1 MPFTIGFSYKTI
13 ILSELF
19 TTVFDKLFSHHG
31 SFETTPKSISLS
43 FMGIRKMLS
52 FRFIPFGFIF
62 EHSIGLVAVSHHGF
76 PYSNPSYGH
85 KGIYM
90 GFDGFASIFTVQE
103 AGIGPKLS
111 ETTPK
116 HF

>member
-19 TTVFDKLFSHHG
+19 TTVFDKLIFHHG
-31 SFETTPKSISLS
+31 SFETTPKYISLS

-52 FRFIPFGFIF
+52 FRFIPLGFIF

-76 PYSNPSYGH
+76 PYRNPSFGH
-85 KGIYM
+85 KGKYM
-90 GFDGFASIFTVQE
+90 RFGGFSSVFMAPE
-103 AGIGPKLS
+103 AAIGHRLS
-111 ETTPK
+111 EITPK
-116 HF
+116 HS